1 MGRMSETRMGGH
13 PMLSWLIATALALLL
28 LPAGARASDWRS
40 DLGATAADASR
51 ASAAEHK
58 RRLDAPLRPHAGT
71 PLTSAVLDAVA
82 ADAATGYADG
92 DRPRSDAAARRMLDH
107 DHDLATGVQALLL
120 RGEDRAPLVGAAADL
135 LQADRRTAAAMLADG
150 RLLARTDADRR
161 SLEQGDD
168 AAGAALRAW
177 RDGQP
182 VSAVAHFGTAAD
194 RAWDV
199 LQRYGVSYDP
209 DADRDGDGVPDV
221 LELRAGSD
229 PRLADTDD
237 DGLGD
242 RFEIADGLPFHRPD
256 DADTDGDGAGDA
268 AEDVDG
274 DGLAALGEQARRT
287 LPLVTDTDRDEL
299 ADGAEVHTHG
309 TDPRKRDT
317 DGDGLDDGAEVRL
330 GTDPLRA
337 DSDGDGIPDGED
349 TLTATVERSGV
360 RVELTGTGDLTKDFT
375 ISPRPL
381 DGLLNGA
388 PGQVGAPVELDL
400 PDSARAGFDSAEVTF
415 EYDPSNAGGNESD
428 LRLFTFD
435 EEHGLWVPSSAQQ
448 SVDADANTVTATV
461 DHFSIYAVFNIRN
474 WRETWTALGG
484 SCDPRGGTGDT
495 VYLDVAFV
503 LDSSGSMSWN
513 DPQGF
518 RRAAAKNFVDA
529 MLDQDQGTVVDFDDG
544 ARLLQSLTSSKPAL
558 KAAIDRIDSIGGTN
572 IGAGVRLGLQELAR
586 TPDPDRAQIMILLT
600 DGVGSYDPLL
610 TVQAGNAGVT
620 VYTIG
625 LGTDIDEP
633 LLRSIAQQTGGSYQQ
648 VDDASDLPEVFRE
661 IEEDQG
667 DDGTD
672 TDGDGLTD
680 CEEERPMVDAAGY
693 LEFTS
698 DPRLYDTDGDG
709 LSDGQEIGEGFS
721 FEDLP
726 TIFGFD
732 LSQLGDGKV
741 YFVFSDPRM
750 PDTDGDGLTDAEEAD
765 FGSRARSNETDG
777 DGLSDLD
784 EMELGTDPTNTN
796 TDGDKRDDGFEH
808 FSRDG
813 GFDPLVPTEEMSAL
827 DYAGHFVLG
836 ATCGELLG
844 GLCEKDSLAWLSG
857 NIAGGFFV
865 ITDIRDAIG
874 NLFRGDFVGA
884 GINVLSVVPIAGDA
898 GSAVAKTVKF
908 TGRVSEKAGETLRM
922 FMKIDDMPQWAKVQ
936 LLDDAID
943 GGLGRLRTSGLADDD
958 AIKLAAKG
966 VDIRLL
972 DDAVGAAWR
981 TTSGN
986 GYIGWRAAETSL
998 QTATGGVKRGFP
1010 PIPSQGGTRGFRYV
1024 DSYNEATG
1032 VAAEAKTGFTRL
1044 SAFVQRQI
1052 DKDVVLLA
1060 QGRVSRLEWHFYPS
1074 SASETLG
1081 PSRELLDELTAKG
1094 IDYVIHLP

>member
-1 MGRMSETRMGGH
+1 MMDSRMSGRG
-13 PMLSWLIATALALLL
+13 MLPWLAATATALLL
-28 LPAGARASDWRS
+28 LLLPPAAGASGWRD
-40 DLGATAADASR
+40 DLGATAQQASQ
-51 ASAAEHK
+51 ASSAEHK
-58 RRLDAPLRPHAGT
+58 RRLDAPLRPHAT
-71 PLTSAVLDAVA
+71 HPLTNALLDAVA
-82 ADAATGYADG
+82 EDADTGYADG
-92 DRPRSDAAARRMLDH
+92 DRPNTAGAARRMLA
-107 DHDLATGVQALLL
+107 HDLAVATGVQVLLL
-120 RGEDRAPLVGAAADL
+120 RGEDRAPLIGAAADL
-135 LQADRRTAAAMLADG
+135 LQADRRTATAMLADG
-150 RLLARTDADRR
+150 RLLAKSSSDRR
-161 SLEQGDD
+161 ALDQGGD
-168 AAGAALRAW
+168 ALQQALDAW
-177 RDGQP
+177 RKGLP
-182 VSAVAHFGTAAD
+182 VSAIAHYGRVTD

-199 LQRYGVSYDP
+199 LERYGISYDP
-209 DADRDGDGVPDV
+209 AADRDGDGVPDV

-229 PRLADTDD
+229 PRLSDTDR
-237 DGLGD
+237 DGLTD
-242 RFEIADGLPFHRPD
+242 RFEIADGLPYHAPNE
-256 DADTDGDGAGDA
+256 ADTDGDQIRDG
-268 AEDVDG
+268 AEDVDE
-274 DGLAALGEQARRT
+274 DGLDALGEQTART
-287 LPLVTDTDRDEL
+287 SPLTPDTDGDEL
-299 ADGAEVHTHG
+299 EDGAEVHTHG

-317 DGDGLDDGAEVRL
+317 DGDGLSDGAEVRL
-330 GTDPLRA
+330 GTDPLKA
-337 DSDGDGIPDGED
+337 DSDGDGIADGED
-349 TLTATVERSGV
+349 TLTAAVARSGV
-360 RVELTGTGDLTKDFT
+360 RVELTGTGDLTGDFT

-388 PGQVGAPVELDL
+388 PGQVSEPVELDL
-400 PDSARAGFDSAEVTF
+400 SDAARPGFESAEITF
-415 EYDPSNAGGNESD
+415 EYDPSKAGGDESD

-435 EEHGLWVPSSAQQ
+435 EEHGLWVPSSSRQ
-448 SVDADANTVTATV
+448 SVDTSANTVTATV

-484 SCDPRGGTGDT
+484 SCDPRGGSGDT
-495 VYLDVAFV
+495 VFLDVAFV

-529 MLDQDQGTVVDFDDG
+529 MLDQDQGTVVDFDDR
-544 ARLLQSLTSSKPAL
+544 ARLFQSLTSDKGAL
-558 KAAIDRIDSIGGTN
+558 KAAIDRIDNSGGTN

-586 TPDPDRAQIMILLT
+586 TTDPERAQIMILLT

-633 LLRSIAQQTGGSYQQ
+633 LLRSIAEQTGGSYQQ
-648 VDDASDLPEVFRE
+648 VDEASDLPEVFRE

-709 LSDGQEIGEGFS
+709 LSDGEEMGEAFV
-721 FEDLP
+721 FEELP
-726 TIFGFD
+726 EIFGID
-732 LSQLGDGKV
+732 LSELGDGKA
-741 YFVFSDPRM
+741 YPVFSDPRM
-750 PDTDGDGLTDAEEAD
+750 ADTDGDGLTDAEEAD

-784 EMELGTDPTNTN
+784 EMELGTDPDDPN
-796 TDGDKRDDGFEH
+796 TDGDKRDDGWEH
-808 FSRDG
+808 VSRSG
-813 GFDPLVPTEEMSAL
+813 GFDPLVPTEEMSNW

-857 NIAGGFFV
+857 NIAGGVFV
-865 ITDIRDAIG
+865 VTDIRDAIG
-874 NLFRGDFVGA
+874 NLFRGEFVGA

-908 TGRVSEKAGETLRM
+908 TNRVSSKAGETLRM
-922 FMKIDDMPQWAKVQ
+922 FMRIDDMPQWAKVK

-943 GGLGRLRTSGLADDD
+943 GGLDGLRGRGLADDD

-972 DDAVGAAWR
+972 DEAAQAAWR

-986 GYIGWRAAETSL
+986 GYVTWQAAESAL
-998 QTATGGVKRGFP
+998 RTATGGSKRGFS
-1010 PIPSQGGTRGFRYV
+1010 PIPKQGGTRGFRYV
-1024 DSYNEATG
+1024 DSFNEATG
-1032 VAAEAKTGFTRL
+1032 VAAEAKTGFARL
-1044 SAFVQRQI
+1044 TPFVQRQI

-1094 IDYVIHLP
+1094 IDFVIHLP